1 MTINFV
7 YIFCIKFVYKVI
19 FCVRIMMHKTVQNL
33 INIENKIKSN
43 LSNINKINLPNI
55 IAVSKTFKIDKI
67 LPLIDYGHLNFGENK
82 VQEAVDK
89 WTILKKERPNI
100 QLHMIGRLQ
109 TNKVKFAV
117 KLFDFIHSVDS
128 AKLAK
133 KIATEQ
139 NKINRKIKIF
149 IQVNIGDENQKSG
162 VNKNELNDL
171 VSYSKD
177 LDLNVMGLMCIPPA
191 DVDPTDLFK
200 EMSELNNSYNFQDLS
215 MGMSSD
221 YIDASRNNATYLRIG
236 SSIFGAR
243 S

>member
-1 MTINFV
+1 
-7 YIFCIKFVYKVI
+7 
-19 FCVRIMMHKTVQNL
+19 MHKTVQNL

-43 LSNINKINLPNI
+43 LSNLNKINLPNI

-117 KLFDFIHSVDS
+117 KLFDYIHSVDS

-133 KIATEQ
+133 KIASEQ
-139 NKINRKIKIF
+139 IKINKRVKIF
-149 IQVNIGDENQKSG
+149 VQVNIGDENQKSG
-162 VNKNELNDL
+162 INKNELNDL
-171 VSYSKD
+171 VSYSKE
-177 LDLNVMGLMCIPPA
+177 LDLNIIGLMCIPPV
-191 DVDPTDLFK
+191 DVNPTNLFK

>member
-1 MTINFV
+1 
-7 YIFCIKFVYKVI
+7 
-19 FCVRIMMHKTVQNL
+19 MHKTVQNL

-67 LPLIDYGHLNFGENK
+67 LPLIDHGHLNFGENK
-82 VQEAVDK
+82 VQEAMDK

-133 KIATEQ
+133 KIASEQ
-139 NKINRKIKIF
+139 IKINKKVKIF
-149 IQVNIGDENQKSG
+149 VQVNIGDENQKSG
-162 VNKNELNDL
+162 INKNELNDL
-171 VSYSKD
+171 VSYSKE
-177 LDLNVMGLMCIPPA
+177 LDLNIIGLMCIPPV
-191 DVDPTDLFK
+191 DVNPTNLFK

>member
-1 MTINFV
+1 
-7 YIFCIKFVYKVI
+7 
-19 FCVRIMMHKTVQNL
+19 MHKTVQNL

-43 LSNINKINLPNI
+43 LSNLNKINLPNI
-55 IAVSKTFKIDKI
+55 IAVTKTFKIDKI
-67 LPLIDYGHLNFGENK
+67 FPLIEHGHLNYGENK

-133 KIATEQ
+133 KIASEQ
-139 NKINRKIKIF
+139 IKINKKVKIF
-149 IQVNIGDENQKSG
+149 VQVNIGDENQKSG
-162 VNKNELNDL
+162 INKNELNDL
-171 VSYSKD
+171 VSYSKE
-177 LDLNVMGLMCIPPA
+177 LDLNIIGLMCIPPV
-191 DVDPTDLFK
+191 DVNPTNLFK
-200 EMSELNNSYNFQDLS
+200 EMSELNKSYNFQDLS